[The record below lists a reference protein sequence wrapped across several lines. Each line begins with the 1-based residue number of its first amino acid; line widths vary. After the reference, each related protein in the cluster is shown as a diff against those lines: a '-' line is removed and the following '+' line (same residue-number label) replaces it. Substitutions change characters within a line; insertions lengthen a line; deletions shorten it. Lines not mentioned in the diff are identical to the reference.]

1 MSLLKTPL
9 GRVRGLGSAKSGVDH
24 WWLQRVTAVANIP
37 LVLFLVLL
45 LIVLNGRDWAT
56 MVAAFRHPLVAVL
69 TGLAVLSIFWHM
81 RLGLQVVIEDYVQ
94 GAGAKTAL
102 SLANTFCVILL
113 GAIALYSILK
123 LSLA

>member
-94 GAGAKTAL
+94 GASAKTAL

>member
-113 GAIALYSILK
+113 GAIALFSILK

>member
-94 GAGAKTAL
+94 GASAKTAL

-113 GAIALYSILK
+113 GAIALFSILK